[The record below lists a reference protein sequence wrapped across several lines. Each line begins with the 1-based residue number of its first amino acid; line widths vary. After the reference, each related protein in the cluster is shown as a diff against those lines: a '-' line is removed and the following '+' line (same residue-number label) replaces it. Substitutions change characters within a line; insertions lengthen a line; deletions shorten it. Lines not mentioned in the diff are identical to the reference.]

1 MLRTPDEA
9 SDETIERLMLNAE
22 TILGNK
28 PVSVVIDL
36 RRKYAFVTR
45 MVGTYRKPLYECIDT
60 ITYDPDPDGTFHC
73 IGYGATEGEAKG
85 DLLEKIAWAVAH
97 E

>member
-1 MLRTPDEA
+1 MARIPEEA
-9 SDETIERLMLNAE
+9 SDDTIERLMLNAE
-22 TILGNK
+22 TILGDR

-36 RRKYAFVTR
+36 RRRYTFVTR
-45 MVGTYRKPLYECIDT
+45 MVGTFRQPQYECIDAL
-60 ITYDPDPDGTFHC
+60 TYDPDPDARFHC
-73 IGYGATEGEAKG
+73 VGYGATEGAAKG